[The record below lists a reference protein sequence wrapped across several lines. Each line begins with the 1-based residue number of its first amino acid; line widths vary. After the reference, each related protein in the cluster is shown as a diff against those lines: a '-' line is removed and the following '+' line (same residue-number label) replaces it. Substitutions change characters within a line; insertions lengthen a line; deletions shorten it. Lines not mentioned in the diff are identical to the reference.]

1 MEFERAVG
9 KRTFDIVAPVE
20 GKVVQLFELQD
31 EVFRNKIVGDGLAIE
46 PSNGLFMAPISG
58 TVVHVARTRHSIL
71 IKADEKLTIM
81 VHMGL
86 DTVYLEG
93 VAFKCFV
100 TEGQNVKCGDVLAKM
115 NLEEV
120 LRREKKIVTPIILVE
135 NKEARLKKTNQL
147 FVNKYDMLFTVIL

>member
-1 MEFERAVG
+1 MEFGQVAGR
-9 KRTFDIVAPVE
+9 RTFEIVAPVE
-20 GKVVQLFELQD
+20 GRVVQLWELQD

-46 PSNGLFMAPISG
+46 PSSGLFMAPISG
-58 TVVHVARTRHSIL
+58 KIVHVARTRHSIL
-71 IKADEKLTIM
+71 VKADEKLTIM

-100 TEGQNVKCGDVLAKM
+100 TEGQDVKCGDVIAKM
-115 NLEEV
+115 DLEEV
-120 LRREKKIVTPIILVE
+120 LRREKKILTPVILVD
-135 NKEARLKKTNQL
+135 NKEAQLKKTNQL